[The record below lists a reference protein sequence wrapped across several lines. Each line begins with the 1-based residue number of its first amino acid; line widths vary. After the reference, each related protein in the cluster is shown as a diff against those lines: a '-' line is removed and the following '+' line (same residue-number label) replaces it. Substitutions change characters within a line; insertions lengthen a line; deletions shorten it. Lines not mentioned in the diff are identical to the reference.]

1 MLPAKTHLKRNNRGW
16 AKRGFGLVIALSVCG
31 ASFVPGGSLF
41 AQPAI
46 PPRLPL
52 EVAIEKEPI
61 HTVDPYF
68 RAYVTDQSG
77 KRPANKFTFV
87 IPLGYQLQSGSSSNR
102 VVLANRDGDC
112 TITFSVLNAF
122 PAPDAGLSI
131 AACHTIAASNA
142 PGAVFF
148 NDAPCNLAY
157 DKGRAMD
164 LEWRTASDIVLCKH
178 AVFLASSAG
187 LLEFSVTTGK
197 TGFREGRSSLDYLV
211 KSFRYSTDGMLRFTP
226 LSDRL

>member
-1 MLPAKTHLKRNNRGW
+1 MLPAKTHLMKNEDGW
-16 AKRGFGLVIALSVCG
+16 ARRGFGKVIALGVCG
-31 ASFVPGGSLF
+31 ASFLLWGSAI
-41 AQPAI
+41 AQPTA

-52 EVAIEKEPI
+52 LVTVEKEPI
-61 HTVDPYF
+61 HTVEPYF
-68 RAYVTDQSG
+68 RAHVMDQSG

-102 VVLANRDGDC
+102 VVLANRDGDR

-142 PGAVFF
+142 PGAVFL
-148 NDAPCNLAY
+148 NDSPCNLAY

-178 AVFLASSAG
+178 AVFLASPAG

-197 TGFREGRSSLDYLV
+197 AGIRDGQSSLDYLL

>member
-1 MLPAKTHLKRNNRGW
+1 MLPAETRLVKNNGGW
-16 AKRGFGLVIALSVCG
+16 AKCGFRQFLALAVCG
-31 ASFVPGGSLF
+31 VSFVRCGSSI
-41 AQPAI
+41 AQPAT

-52 EVAIEKEPI
+52 QVAIEKEPI
-61 HTVDPYF
+61 HTVEPYF

-102 VVLANRDGDC
+102 IVLANRDGDR

-122 PAPDAGLSI
+122 TAPDAGLSI

-148 NDAPCNLAY
+148 NDSPCNLAY

-164 LEWRTASDIVLCKH
+164 LEWRTASDIVVCKH
-178 AVFLASSAG
+178 AVFLASPAG

-197 TGFREGRSSLDYLV
+197 AGFREGQSSLDYLV